1 MVNTIFRWEM
11 EGDLV
16 AFRLFEKRLLAR
28 DRPIP
33 VSEWTKLASPNSLKG
48 AAQIQSW
55 IDGNEVAAGPE
66 SVSVE
71 KIAISKV
78 ASGVA
83 AALELPSFANLVLVV
98 QHSGTVDQ
106 ESFKLNVSWTRSSGQ
121 PVLGVQRTGA
131 FVRFAGDTYRLPRH
145 LFDLA
150 EAIDAFQRSDRSDP
164 DERLRNWAQLQN
176 YLPDDA
182 WEQLQLDG
190 YVRTTR
196 IAHAAAFSINFV
208 TGSDGFD
215 VDPVLF
221 GPIVGGTPGARTSE
235 DEEEPSELV
244 SEAEQLLPPAYA
256 AFFAKDRFRSSAE
269 CRPTYALRNGVYV
282 FIDNDVREALNVV
295 RKVQQSDRET
305 RRQFVRNPRT
315 YLRNYLQDKLDDED
329 LERLFVETSEYSA
342 RVRDVGLWEPRVI
355 PWVQKS
361 GDSWM
366 PEKFGLTI
374 GGKYVVV
381 EPEELEP
388 LKGLVSDAIQHQK
401 PEVNWNDQR
410 IPANTETL
418 DALNTIA
425 GIISPKGLDAEQG
438 GEEDLDQVSEVP
450 EKQQPLVLTIEDN
463 FENVDYERAFS
474 PRKERPSTE
483 HPISVSTSLKQH
495 QEEGFEWMKKAW
507 FSGQPGV
514 LLADD
519 MGLGKTLLAL
529 TFLAWLRQGMVENTI
544 RKAPILIVAPTGLLG
559 NWEQEHDTHLSA
571 DGLGEPFPAYG
582 RWLREIRKN
591 PGREIDLGRS
601 VLEASSIQDA
611 DWVLTTYETLRD
623 YQHSFGAIRFSAIV
637 FDEMQKVKTPGT
649 MLTEA
654 AKAMNGE
661 FLIGLTG
668 TPIENRLA
676 DMWCLVD
683 TLEPGRLRDLS
694 SFSQRYEKSEEPDRL
709 RELKSILEDA
719 EEHSA
724 PIMLRRMKED
734 RLEGLPRRE
743 VFVREMIMPEI
754 QAKAYE
760 DVVLAARSGSG
771 RGRMLEALQHMR
783 SVSLHPVHPDNAEI
797 ESYISQSARLAITFD
812 ILDEIAERD
821 EKALI
826 FVESL
831 DLQPLLASI
840 IQRKYGLAR
849 QPMLISG
856 AVTGQTRQK
865 RVNDFQSSPKGFDVI
880 ILSPRAGGV
889 GLTLTA
895 ANNVIH
901 LSRWWN
907 PAVEDQCTDRV
918 YRIGQ
923 DKPVNVYF
931 PQAIH
936 PQFGDQ
942 SFDVRLH
949 ELLDR
954 KRSLSREMLLP
965 PVNKEEDTDAL
976 FRNTVGSA
984 SSDNRRST
992 SLEDIDTMLPL
1003 QFEDWI
1009 LQRLK
1014 ESGFSVNKTKKSW
1027 DAGAD
1032 GVAVHTQSGTEV
1044 LLQCKHSQVGTNC
1057 DAGAVKE
1064 ILNAREMYQKPAA
1077 KLVVV
1082 TNARSFTG
1090 SAQSLAESEG
1100 VILYGR
1106 DQLAVWPQGL
1116 VLLT

>member
-1 MVNTIFRWEM
+1 MVNTIFRWEI

-16 AFRLFEKRLLAR
+16 AFRLVEKRVLGR
-28 DRPIP
+28 DRAIP

-55 IDGNEVAAGPE
+55 IDGDDVAVKAE
-66 SVSVE
+66 SVSVD
-71 KIAISKV
+71 KVAISKV
-78 ASGVA
+78 SSGVA
-83 AALELPSFANLVLVV
+83 AALELPQPANLVLVV

-106 ESFKLNVSWTRSSGQ
+106 DSFKLNVSWTRRAGQ
-121 PVLGVQRTGA
+121 PVLGVERMGA
-131 FVRFAGDTYRLPRH
+131 FVRFGGDTYRLPRH
-145 LFDLA
+145 MFDLV
-150 EAIDAFQRSDRSDP
+150 EAIETFQSSDRSDP
-164 DERLRNWAQLQN
+164 DERLRNWAQLQK
-176 YLPDDA
+176 YFPDDA

-190 YVRTTR
+190 YVKTTR
-196 IAHAAAFSINFV
+196 IAHAAAFSINFG

-215 VDPVLF
+215 IDPVLF
-221 GPIVGGTPGARTSE
+221 GPNVVGTSGDQNSE
-235 DEEEPSELV
+235 DDEEQAELV

-256 AFFAKDRFRSSAE
+256 TFFAKERFRSSDE

-315 YLRNYLQDKLDDED
+315 YLRSYLQDKLDDED

-374 GGKYVVV
+374 GGKYVVI
-381 EPEELEP
+381 EPEELES
-388 LKGLVSDAIQHQK
+388 LKDLVSGAMEKQE
-401 PEVNWNDQR
+401 PEVNWNGQR
-410 IPANTETL
+410 IPANAETL

-425 GIISPKGLDAEQG
+425 GIISPPGGDDGEDDDKGVDEKP
-438 GEEDLDQVSEVP
+438 ETP

-463 FENVDYERAFS
+463 FENVGYERAFR
-474 PRKERPSTE
+474 PRNERPSTE
-483 HPISVSTSLKQH
+483 HPLSVATSLKPH
-495 QEEGFEWMKKAW
+495 QVEGFDWMKKAW

-529 TFLAWLRQGMVENTI
+529 TFLSWLRQGIVENTI
-544 RKAPILIVAPTGLLG
+544 RRAPILIVAPTGLLG
-559 NWEQEHDTHLSA
+559 NWEQEHDFHLSEG
-571 DGLGEPFPAYG
+571 GLGEPFRAYG
-582 RWLREIRKN
+582 RWLREIRRN

-649 MLTEA
+649 LLTDA

-661 FLIGLTG
+661 FLVGLTG

-694 SFSQRYEKSEEPDRL
+694 SFSQRYEKSQEPERL

-719 EEHSA
+719 EEHTA

-734 RLEGLPRRE
+734 RLEGLPSRE
-743 VFVREMIMPEI
+743 VFVRKMIMPEI

-760 DVVLAARSGSG
+760 DVVLAAQNGSG

-783 SVSLHPVHPDNAEI
+783 SVSLHPLHPDTAEL
-797 ESYISQSARLAITFD
+797 ESYISQSARLAITFE
-812 ILDEIAERD
+812 ILDEIAGRN

-865 RVNDFQSSPKGFDVI
+865 RVNEFQNTPKGFDVI

-923 DKPVNVYF
+923 NKPVNVYF

-965 PVNKEEDTDAL
+965 PVNKEEDTETL
-976 FRNTVGSA
+976 FKGTVGSGF
-984 SSDNRRST
+984 SEERRTT
-992 SLEDIDTMLPL
+992 SLEDIDAMLPL
-1003 QFEDWI
+1003 QFENWT
-1009 LQRLK
+1009 LQKLK
-1014 ESGFSVNKTKKSW
+1014 ESGFSVSKTKKSW

-1032 GVAVHTQSGTEV
+1032 GWAKHTESGIEF
-1044 LLQCKHSQVGTNC
+1044 LLQCKHSQGSTNC
-1057 DAGAVKE
+1057 DVGAVKE
-1064 ILNAREMYQKPAA
+1064 VLNAREMYQKPEA

-1082 TNARSFTG
+1082 TNAQGFTDG
-1090 SAQSLAESEG
+1090 AKSLAKSEG
-1100 VILYGR
+1100 VRLYER
-1106 DQLAVWPQGL
+1106 SQLATWPDGL
-1116 VLLT
+1116 V